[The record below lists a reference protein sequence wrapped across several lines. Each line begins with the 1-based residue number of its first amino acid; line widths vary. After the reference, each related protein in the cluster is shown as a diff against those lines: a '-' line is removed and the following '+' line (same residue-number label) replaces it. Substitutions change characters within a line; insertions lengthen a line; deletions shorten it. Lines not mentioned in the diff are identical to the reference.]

1 MRALTLFES
10 THHLQATRLL
20 GMSAMMKLARS
31 SSCPSKITL
40 TVATFKRCGNCGVL
54 GHNRRSC
61 GVPAVYAAICKPT
74 PAPVPAHKTN
84 QKRCAACG
92 VLGHNRRTCEGVS
105 APSLTK
111 TKTYTTTQL
120 FARLPNYIAPE
131 KEERAPALEGLKGCK
146 GLFREP
152 KTNPFPPAAERRSA
166 ASLLQLLS

>member
-1 MRALTLFES
+1 
-10 THHLQATRLL
+10 
-20 GMSAMMKLARS
+20 MMKLARS

-40 TVATFKRCGNCGVL
+40 TMTAFKRCGNCGVL

-92 VLGHNRRTCEGVS
+92 VLGHNRRTCEGLLV
-105 APSLTK
+105 PSVTK
-111 TKTYTTTQL
+111 PKTYTTTQL
-120 FARLPNYIAPE
+120 FARLPNYIVPE
-131 KEERAPALEGLKGCK
+131 KEERTPALDGLKGCK

-152 KTNPFPPAAERRSA
+152 KTTPSSSRADRKAA

>member
-1 MRALTLFES
+1 
-10 THHLQATRLL
+10 
-20 GMSAMMKLARS
+20 MSAMMKLARS

-92 VLGHNRRTCEGVS
+92 VLGHNRRTCEGVF
-105 APSLTK
+105 APSFSLTK

-120 FARLPNYIAPE
+120 FARLPNYIVPE

-152 KTNPFPPAAERRSA
+152 KTYPFPPAAERRSA